1 MEKVNTKK
9 IGWTPGRDK
18 MTMIKRLLCLLVF
31 ASATLAHADMKQS
44 GQIIHLSTS
53 NTAWEIRFPKDGW
66 QLQQERRRQ
75 DGLAFYY
82 MFSNLKTKLNASFYL
97 EPAEK
102 CKTSND
108 CRSFFWKNPGP
119 FYENPQEVE
128 QFQENGF
135 AIVKFIIPSVRG
147 VQVNQLNYSAHIVR
161 DGYWI
166 DMHLSKIGYQKGDE
180 AVLSHFVKGI
190 SFQQK

>member
-1 MEKVNTKK
+1 
-9 IGWTPGRDK
+9 
-18 MTMIKRLLCLLVF
+18 MIKRLLCLLIL
-31 ASATLAHADMKQS
+31 ANSALAHADMRQS
-44 GQIIHLSTS
+44 EQAIYLSTP
-53 NTAWEIRFPKDGW
+53 NTPWEVKFPKDGW

-102 CKTSND
+102 CKTSRD
-108 CRSFFWKNPGP
+108 CRSLFWKNPGP
-119 FYENPQEVE
+119 LYENPQEVE
-128 QFQENGF
+128 QFEKNGF
-135 AIVKFIIPSVRG
+135 AIVKFIVPSVRG
-147 VQVNQLNYSAHIVR
+147 LQVNQLNYSAHIVR

-166 DMHLSKIGYQKGDE
+166 DTHLSKLPSQKGDE
-180 AVLSHFVKGI
+180 TLLSDFVKAI